1 MKSFAFLDSIQLD
14 IRYSF
19 RTMRKSPTF
28 TLTVALLLAI
38 GIGGNTAMFTVIR
51 SVLLKPLAYRD
62 PDHLVRLSLED
73 AHESKRDGAFSL
85 KRLEE
90 MRLSAKSFS
99 GIGAFLKLPE
109 NVSLSGNGEPE
120 ALEGARVSANFLGI
134 LNVKPL
140 VGRSFL
146 AEEDVPDG
154 PPVAMISANLWRR
167 RFRGD
172 PQIVGKSAAL
182 NALPYTIIG
191 VLPEGFTFPFAGTDV
206 WFTRPAEWSVVPG
219 GAWLTILDGFARL
232 KTNVS
237 LLQAQA
243 ELDVLNQ
250 QYVLANPDRL
260 DAGTS
265 VSIRVAS
272 LKDQFVANVGP
283 TLWMLFGAS
292 GFILLISC
300 ANVAALLLARAISR
314 SREFA
319 VRAAVGAARG
329 RLVRQLLAES
339 MVLAVGAGCIG
350 VLLAECTLYAIEH
363 FGVPNLPRVAEIRL
377 DGIVLGFNAVLSIA
391 TGVLFGLFPS
401 LQASRRD
408 LAAELRESGAGA
420 GRGSSW
426 PRKVFGLNAHGL
438 LVVIQISL
446 SIVLLIGAMLLIKSF
461 VRLRS
466 IDTGFQSANLLT
478 GQVALPQTRYDT
490 NQKKATFFRELV
502 GRLESVPGVRSAAV
516 ALSLPTTKGWLGT
529 NAMIEGRPVSDD
541 DDGLMARFQSVS
553 PGYFRTLGI
562 PLLRGREFVAW
573 DNSLGAKPAVIINES
588 FALQFWPS
596 YPRGQDPVGQHMWDG
611 IDKTGGVEIVGI
623 VADIHEEGFT
633 AVPVP
638 EFYVPT
644 VVHAPQTAYLA
655 VRTESDPLLFVNA
668 VRSQV
673 RAIDEDQ
680 PVSKIRTM
688 DDVLEATLGQRRLT
702 MLLLG
707 SLASVALLLAV
718 VGMYGVIAYSV
729 AQRTQEV
736 GIRRALG
743 AQQGDILRLVLTE
756 GLGLSTVGLG
766 FGVGGA
772 FALAR
777 FVKSLLFHVSATDP
791 GTFISIVLFFLVVAF
806 IASYI
811 PARRAAQLDPAT
823 ALRME

>member
-1 MKSFAFLDSIQLD
+1 MKSFSFLDSIQQD

-51 SVLLKPLAYRD
+51 SVLLKPLAYPD
-62 PDHLVRLSLED
+62 PDRLVRLSLED
-73 AHESKRDGAFSL
+73 AHENKRDGAFTL
-85 KRLEE
+85 IRLEE

-167 RFRGD
+167 RFQGD
-172 PQIVGKSAAL
+172 PHIVGKTASL
-182 NALPYTIIG
+182 NAMPCTIIG
-191 VLPEGFTFPFAGTDV
+191 VLPAGFTFPFPGTDV
-206 WFTRPAEWSVVPG
+206 WFTRPAESSVVPE

-237 LLQAQA
+237 LPQAQA
-243 ELDVLNQ
+243 ELDVLNR
-250 QYVLANPDRL
+250 QYVLTNPDMQ
-260 DAGTS
+260 DAEANI
-265 VSIRVAS
+265 SIRTAS

-283 TLWMLFGAS
+283 TLWMLFGAA

-300 ANVAALLLARAISR
+300 ANVAGLLLVRASSR

-319 VRAAVGAARG
+319 VRAAVGAARV

-350 VLLAECTLYAIEH
+350 VLLAEGALYAIKQ
-363 FGVPNLPRVAEIRL
+363 FGVPTLPRVAEIRL
-377 DGIVLGFNAVLSIA
+377 DGIVLGFTAALSIA
-391 TGVLFGLFPS
+391 TGVLFGLFPA

-408 LAAELRESGAGA
+408 LAAELRESGVGA

-426 PRKVFGLNAHGL
+426 RRKIFGLSVHGL
-438 LVVIQISL
+438 LVIPQISL
-446 SIVLLIGAMLLIKSF
+446 SIVLIIGAMLLIKSF

-466 IDTGFQSANLLT
+466 VDPGFQSANLLT
-478 GQVALPQTRYDT
+478 GQIALPQTRYDS

-502 GRLESVPGVRSAAV
+502 GRLESVPGVRSATV

-541 DDGLMARFQSVS
+541 DDGLMARFQSVT
-553 PGYFRTLGI
+553 PGYLRTLGI
-562 PLLRGREFVAW
+562 PLLRGREFVAR
-573 DNSLGAKPAVIINES
+573 DNSLGAKPVVIINES

-596 YPRGQDPVGQHMWDG
+596 YPRGQDPVGQHIWEG
-611 IDKTGGVEIVGI
+611 IDRTGGVEIIGI
-623 VADIHEEGFT
+623 VADVHEEGLT

-655 VRTESDPLLFVNA
+655 VRTERDPLLFVNA
-668 VRSQV
+668 LRSQV
-673 RAIDEDQ
+673 LAIDQDQ
-680 PVSKIRTM
+680 PISKIRTM

-707 SLASVALLLAV
+707 SFASVAVLLAV

-729 AQRTQEV
+729 TQRTQEV

-743 AQQGDILRLVLTE
+743 AQQSDILRLVLSQ
-756 GLGLSTVGLG
+756 GLALATVGLG
-766 FGVGGA
+766 VGVVG
-772 FALAR
+772 ALALTR
-777 FVKSLLFHVSATDP
+777 LVTSLLFQVSATDP
-791 GTFISIVLFFLVVAF
+791 VTFLSIVLFFLAVAF
-806 IASYI
+806 LASYV
-811 PARRAAQLDPAT
+811 PGRRAARLDPVT